1 MTPIPYLDLLRCA
14 APEAVLAATAL
25 AVLAVDLLA
34 TRGRAVRVRWNAGIG
49 VALAGLAV
57 TLYLLLLPSGS
68 ERLLAGM
75 LLSDPQTRMVQGSL
89 VLLTA
94 LAVLFTSAS
103 TFTAHVGE
111 YLALILFAA
120 AATVFLAGTENLLL
134 IFIALELLS
143 LCLYVLTAFDKG
155 SRQSAE
161 AALKY
166 FLFGGMSAA
175 FLLFGISLL
184 YGLSGAIDLPGIALS
199 LRGRTMNPMLPAA
212 VTMILTGFGFKVAA
226 APFHLWAPDVYQGA
240 PAPSAAYIASC
251 SKVAGFFILARVLQT
266 GLSAWPW
273 GGDWRAHSAVWVP
286 VAAAMAVLSMLVGNL
301 AAIAQSSVRRLLA
314 YSAVGHAGY
323 MLLGLLSQTQRGIV
337 ALLYYVMTYALAAA
351 GCFGVLAAIE
361 AGGSREK
368 RGSSRKIDAITDLAG
383 LSKRSPALATCLL
396 IFLLSLAGIPPLA
409 GFFGKFFLF
418 TSFYAAWRSGPAG
431 EPAAGAL
438 GLVALA
444 IAASAVS
451 LYYYLKVLKQVYVLP
466 PAGEIGATGSSG
478 LGEPIELIHP
488 PLAITAAL
496 ALTAAAVVLLGCA
509 PQFLMDWLQ
518 RLS

>member
-1 MTPIPYLDLLRCA
+1 MTAIRYLDLLRCA
-14 APEAVLAATAL
+14 APEAMLAATAL
-25 AVLAVDLLA
+25 VVLAVDLLA
-34 TRGRAVRVRWNAGIG
+34 TRGRAARVRWNAGIG
-49 VALAGLAV
+49 VALAGLAA
-57 TLYLLLLPSGS
+57 TLYLLLASSGS
-68 ERLLAGM
+68 VRLLGGM
-75 LLSDPQTRMVQGSL
+75 LLSDPQTRIVQASL

-94 LAVLFTSAS
+94 LSALFAS
-103 TFTAHVGE
+103 GAEFTAHAGE
-111 YLALILFAA
+111 YLCLILLAA

-155 SRQSAE
+155 RRQSAE

-175 FLLFGISLL
+175 FLLFGVSLL
-184 YGLSGAIDLPGIALS
+184 YGLTGAIDLAGVAQS
-199 LRGRTMNPMLPAA
+199 LRGEPMNPMLPVA
-212 VTMILTGFGFKVAA
+212 VAMILTGFGFKVAA

-251 SKVAGFFILARVLQT
+251 SKVAGFFVLVRVLET

-273 GGDWRAHSAVWVP
+273 GGLWREHAAVWAP
-286 VAAAMAVLSMLVGNL
+286 MAAAMAVLSMLVGNL

-323 MLLGLLSQTQRGIV
+323 MLLGLLSQTQRGV
-337 ALLYYVMTYALAAA
+337 AALLYYVMTYALAAA

-361 AGGSREK
+361 AGG
-368 RGSSRKIDAITDLAG
+368 RGEQLDGPRTVDATTDLAG
-383 LSKRSPALATCLL
+383 LSKRSPALAACLL
-396 IFLLSLAGIPPLA
+396 VFLLSLAGIPPLA
-409 GFFGKFFLF
+409 GFFGKFYLF
-418 TSFYAAWRSGPAG
+418 TAFYTAWTGAPGG

-466 PAGEIGATGSSG
+466 PAAELDGEHSSASG
-478 LGEPIELIHP
+478 LPIRP
-488 PLAITAAL
+488 PLALQAAL
-496 ALTAAAVVLLGCA
+496 ALAAAAVVLLGCA

-518 RLS
+518 RIS